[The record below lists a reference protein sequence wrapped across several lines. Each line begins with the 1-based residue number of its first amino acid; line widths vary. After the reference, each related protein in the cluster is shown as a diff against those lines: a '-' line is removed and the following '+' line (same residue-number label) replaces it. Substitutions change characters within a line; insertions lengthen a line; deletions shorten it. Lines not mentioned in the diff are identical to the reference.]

1 VRRVY
6 WFLGWV
12 VVFATILS
20 AREGLGQSGY
30 RQLDAQRLASYRDA
44 AKIFEKARV
53 SFGKHRFKDASEQL
67 RTCLA
72 RFPELSDAH
81 LLLAKILYMQKDFSG
96 ALVEVELAEKSH
108 EAVGD
113 LMSRMQQ
120 DRLSEMRR
128 RRGDSEDLIRS
139 LNASLAQASSDE
151 ERKILDKI
159 ARAERGLAELD
170 RALED
175 PFPNQGGI
183 PAPYHFLHGNVL
195 LRLQRFEDAVRQY
208 EQALR
213 ADPAYGDAANNLA
226 SIYQATRQ
234 FERAAAVLAEVE
246 ARGAAVNPELKKA
259 IEEPPSPDSATTAAP
274 ADPALVA
281 PADLLPIAEA
291 GLSPAGDPP
300 EDLRQGYLAAL
311 ATYTE
316 ADSTVAERA
325 VAELERSALRE
336 TRADASTRLLA
347 AELAAARGLVRQEG
361 EALFALM
368 QLHTRLAGIYGI
380 ERAVQCQAHAWT
392 MLAELAALAPRAAG
406 ESGRARA
413 AEAMACLAG
422 ASEQFGAGA
431 AAEHQ
436 LTIALLLDPGNTAAL
451 EGLAASLEWKGKY
464 REAEQ
469 LLRRLVE
476 RRPDA
481 LEPMLRLALT
491 RQRLGDSSEVEM
503 LLRRV
508 ATTAPLARGD
518 SSARTSGD
526 SGGWIRSVAW
536 QELVRRQI
544 EAGAWQAAA
553 EVLAEAVAAVPDDRE
568 LAILNAYVLDRS
580 GRRAEARA
588 IAARLAGRAA
598 GSASA
603 RFAYAQR
610 PHAELDRTCEAL
622 RVYVAGWPTAAL
634 ARVGASGEGGKG
646 P

>member
-1 VRRVY
+1 M
-6 WFLGWV
+6 L
-12 VVFATILS
+12 A
-20 AREGLGQSGY
+20 AREGFGQSGY
-30 RQLDAQRLASYRDA
+30 RQVDTQRLVSYREA
-44 AKIFEKARV
+44 AKIFEKARA
-53 SFGKHRFKDASEQL
+53 SFGKRRFRDAAEQL
-67 RTCLA
+67 RACLT

-96 ALVEVELAEKSH
+96 ALVEVERAEKSH

-120 DRLSEMRR
+120 DRLLEMRR

-151 ERKILDKI
+151 ERTILDKI

-175 PFPNQGGI
+175 PFPNQGVI

-195 LRLQRFEDAVRQY
+195 LKLQRFEDAVRQY

-226 SIYQATRQ
+226 TIYHATRQ

-259 IEEPPSPDSATTAAP
+259 IEESPAPDSAATAP
-274 ADPALVA
+274 ADSALVA
-281 PADLLPIAEA
+281 PAELLPIAEA
-291 GLSPAGDPP
+291 GLSPAGEPP
-300 EDLRQGYLAAL
+300 EDLREGYLAAL

-316 ADSTVAERA
+316 ADSAVAERA
-325 VAELERSALRE
+325 VAALERSALRE

-347 AELAAARGLVRQEG
+347 AELAVARGLVRQEG
-361 EALFALM
+361 EALFAIM
-368 QLHTRLAGIYGI
+368 QLHTRLAGIYGV
-380 ERAVQCQAHAWT
+380 ERADQCQVHAWT
-392 MLAELAALAPRAAG
+392 MVAELAALAPRAAG
-406 ESGRARA
+406 EPGRARA

-422 ASEQFGAGA
+422 ASQQFGASA

-464 REAEQ
+464 REAER

-476 RRPDA
+476 HRPGA

-491 RQRLGDSSEVEM
+491 RQRLDDGPGIEL

-508 ATTAPLARGD
+508 ATAVPAARVD

-526 SGGWIRSVAW
+526 SAGWMRSVAW

-544 EAGAWQAAA
+544 EAGAWQGAA
-553 EVLAEAVAAVPDDRE
+553 EVLAEAIAAVPDDRE
-568 LAILNAYVLDRS
+568 LATLNAYVLDRS
-580 GRRAEARA
+580 GRRAEARV
-588 IAARLAGRAA
+588 IAAHLAGRPTE
-598 GSASA
+598 SASA

-610 PHAELDRTCEAL
+610 PHAEQDRTCEAL
-622 RVYVAGWPTAAL
+622 RVYVAGGPTAAL
-634 ARVGASGEGGKG
+634 ARAAARREGGKD